1 LAKRKYEFDE
11 QKLARFKKEGRGEGH
26 GIDYKPWLTI
36 QDVPSNGRSSRIP
49 SSKIPREHHLLSD
62 NERGI
67 FLLLDWS
74 DNVVDVREQFP
85 LDRDITRKIANEMG
99 VVHPMDPKTRTDIV
113 MTTDFLIDIR
123 VGNKTIEIARSVKS
137 KTDIDNPRTIEKQE
151 IERRYWELKNIDW
164 RMFID
169 TDIPKKRVEN
179 LRLLYEMKSF
189 DGLVVPYPDY
199 WQDICTRL
207 MAALNTV
214 HRVQVKKLI
223 KELELTQG
231 LKAEDIIAA
240 IRHLGANK
248 VITFDLDIPF
258 STNVFISSTKQVS
271 SVTPMRNI
279 A

>member
-1 LAKRKYEFDE
+1 MAKRKYEFDE

-36 QDVPSNGRSSRIP
+36 QDVPSKGRSSRIP

-85 LDRDITRKIANEMG
+85 LDRDITRRIAKEMG
-99 VVHPMDPKTRTDIV
+99 VAHPMDPRTRTDIV
-113 MTTDFLIDIR
+113 MTTDFLVDKR
-123 VGNKTIEIARSVKS
+123 VGNKIIEIARSVKS
-137 KTDIDNPRTIEKQE
+137 KTDLDDPRTIEKQE

-164 RMFID
+164 RMYID
-169 TDIPKKRVEN
+169 TDIPEKRVEN

-223 KELELTQG
+223 KELEFTQG

-248 VITFDLDIPF
+248 IITFDLDIPF

>member
-1 LAKRKYEFDE
+1 MAKRKYEFDE

-223 KELELTQG
+223 KELEFTQG

>member
-1 LAKRKYEFDE
+1 MAKRKYEFDE
-11 QKLARFKKEGRGEGH
+11 QKLAQFKKEGRGEGH

-36 QDVPSNGRSSRIP
+36 QDVPSKGRSSRIP
-49 SSKIPREHHLLSD
+49 STKIPREHHLLSD

-74 DNVVDVREQFP
+74 DDVMDVREQFP

-99 VVHPMDPKTRTDIV
+99 VVHPMDLKTRTDIV
-113 MTTDFLIDIR
+113 MTTDFLIDTC

-137 KTDIDNPRTIEKQE
+137 KTDLDNPRTIEKQE

-179 LRLLYEMKSF
+179 LRWLYEMKSLE
-189 DGLVVPYPDY
+189 GLVTPYLGY
-199 WQDICTRL
+199 WQDVCNRL
-207 MAALNTV
+207 MAALGKV
-214 HRVQVKKLI
+214 HNVQVKKLI
-223 KELELTQG
+223 KELEFTQG

-248 VITFDLDIPF
+248 VIAFDLDTPF
-258 STNVFISSTKQVS
+258 STNTIITSMKQVS
-271 SVTPMRNI
+271 SVTPIRNL

>member
-1 LAKRKYEFDE
+1 MAKRKYEFDE

-36 QDVPSNGRSSRIP
+36 QDVPSNGRSSRIR
-49 SSKIPREHHLLSD
+49 SSKVPREHHLLSD

-74 DNVVDVREQFP
+74 DDVVDVREQFP
-85 LDRDITRKIANEMG
+85 LDRDITRKIAKEMG
-99 VVHPMDPKTRTDIV
+99 VVHPMDPITRTDIV
-113 MTTDFLIDIR
+113 MTTDFLVDKR
-123 VGNKTIEIARSVKS
+123 AGNKIIEIARSVKS
-137 KTDIDNPRTIEKQE
+137 KTDLDDPRTIEKQE

-169 TDIPKKRVEN
+169 TDIPEKRVEN
-179 LRLLYEMKSF
+179 LRLLYEMKSL
-189 DGLVVPYPDY
+189 DGLVVPYPGY

-207 MAALNTV
+207 MAALNIV

-223 KELELTQG
+223 KELEFTQG

-248 VITFDLDIPF
+248 LLTFDLDIPF

-271 SVTPMRNI
+271 SVIPMSNI

>member
-1 LAKRKYEFDE
+1 MAKRKYEFDE

-85 LDRDITRKIANEMG
+85 LDRDITRKIADEMG

-113 MTTDFLIDIR
+113 MTTDFLIDTR

-137 KTDIDNPRTIEKQE
+137 KTDLDNHRTIEKQE

-169 TDIPKKRVEN
+169 TDIPEKRVEN

-189 DGLVVPYPDY
+189 DGLVVPYPGY

-223 KELELTQG
+223 KELEFTQG

-240 IRHLGANK
+240 IRHLSANK

-258 STNVFISSTKQVS
+258 SSNVFISSKKQVS
-271 SVTPMRNI
+271 SVTTMRNI

>member
-11 QKLARFKKEGRGEGH
+11 QRLARFKKEGRGEGH

-36 QDVPSNGRSSRIP
+36 QDVPSKGRSSRIP
-49 SSKIPREHHLLSD
+49 SSKTPREHHLLSD

-85 LDRDITRKIANEMG
+85 LDRDITRRIAKEMG
-99 VVHPMDPKTRTDIV
+99 VAHPMDPRTRTDIV
-113 MTTDFLIDIR
+113 MTTDFLVDKR
-123 VGNKTIEIARSVKS
+123 VGNKIIEIARSVKS
-137 KTDIDNPRTIEKQE
+137 KTDLDDPRTIEKQE

-164 RMFID
+164 RMYID
-169 TDIPKKRVEN
+169 TDIPEKRVEN

-223 KELELTQG
+223 KELEFTQG

>member
-1 LAKRKYEFDE
+1 MAKRKYEFDE

-36 QDVPSNGRSSRIP
+36 QDVPSKGRSSRIP
-49 SSKIPREHHLLSD
+49 SSKVPREHHLLSD

-74 DNVVDVREQFP
+74 DDVLDVREQFP
-85 LDRDITRKIANEMG
+85 LDRDITRRIAKEMG
-99 VVHPMDPKTRTDIV
+99 VAHPMDPRTRTDIV
-113 MTTDFLIDIR
+113 MTTDFLVDKR
-123 VGNKTIEIARSVKS
+123 VGNKVIEIARSVKS
-137 KTDIDNPRTIEKQE
+137 KTDLDDPRTIEKQE

-164 RMFID
+164 RMYID
-169 TDIPKKRVEN
+169 TDIPEKRVEN

-189 DGLVVPYPDY
+189 DGLVVPYPSY

-223 KELELTQG
+223 KELEFTQG

-240 IRHLGANK
+240 IRHLSANK

-258 STNVFISSTKQVS
+258 STNVFISSKKQVS
-271 SVTPMRNI
+271 SVTTMRNI

>member
-223 KELELTQG
+223 KELEFTQG